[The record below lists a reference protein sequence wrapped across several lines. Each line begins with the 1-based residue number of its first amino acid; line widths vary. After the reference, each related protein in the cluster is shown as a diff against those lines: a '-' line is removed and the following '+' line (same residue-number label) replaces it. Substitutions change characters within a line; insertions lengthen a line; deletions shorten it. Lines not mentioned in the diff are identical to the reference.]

1 MLIITIILLFIALS
15 VLAFFHNI
23 ILAVLSAFFG
33 LFKRNRK
40 ESCNT
45 ENSNSSGSS
54 RPNATTMHST
64 SYRKKRKVFDSSDG
78 EYVDFEEVEQ

>member
-45 ENSNSSGSS
+45 ENSNSSGS